1 MLRWLSGEVI
11 VSARSH
17 SVEEAGMGEIHEQ
30 NKGTRV
36 GVGLSL
42 DPFKLLGVSPS
53 LVNY

>member
-42 DPFKLLGVSPS
+42 EVVLGVSPS
-53 LVNY
+53 LMNY